1 MMKEI
6 NIVFNGVNYPIGITE
21 DRMFQGA
28 EIGRKDKNGTPIKE
42 GDIVLIGGKLE
53 WGGVITYSKF
63 GCGFTFDDEDIHKES
78 YTFSHGW
85 GESKESNPEDSW
97 ELIGSIYNN

>member
-1 MMKEI
+1 MKEMNIII
-6 NIVFNGVNYPIGITE
+6 NEVNHVIE
-21 DRMFQGA
+21 VNEERVFQGV

-42 GDIVLIGGKLE
+42 GDIIAVGRKLE
-53 WGGVITYSKF
+53 WGGVVTYSKF

-85 GESKESNPEDSW
+85 GESQESNPEDSW
-97 ELIGSIYNN
+97 EVIGSIYNN